1 LVNCYYSNQCARRA
15 CPRLRHPLGVA
26 YGSRMIKGIKFVNIP
41 VADQE
46 RALAFYTEKLGL
58 TVATNQP
65 MGPGQRWIELKIPG
79 AETRVS
85 LFTPPGHEARVGTFV
100 PLSLWADDVEGTYET
115 LRARGV
121 EFIAPPKK
129 EQWGTSVI
137 FKDSEGNQL
146 HLGSR

>member
-1 LVNCYYSNQCARRA
+1 
-15 CPRLRHPLGVA
+15 
-26 YGSRMIKGIKFVNIP
+26 MIKGIKFVNIP
-41 VADQE
+41 VGDQQ
-46 RALAFYTEKLGL
+46 RALTFYTDKLGF

-65 MGPGQRWIELKIPG
+65 MGPGGGRWIELKIAG

-85 LFTPPGHEARVGTFV
+85 LFTPPGHEDRVGTFV

-115 LRARGV
+115 LRSRGV
-121 EFIAPPKK
+121 EFLAPPKK
-129 EQWGTSVI
+129 EPWGTSVI

>member
-1 LVNCYYSNQCARRA
+1 
-15 CPRLRHPLGVA
+15 
-26 YGSRMIKGIKFVNIP
+26 MIKGIKFVNIP
-41 VADQE
+41 VTDQA

-58 TVATNQP
+58 TVATNQA
-65 MGPGQRWIELKIPG
+65 MGPAGQRWIELKIPG

-85 LFTPPGHEARVGTFV
+85 LFTPPGHEDRVGSFV
-100 PLSLWADDVEGTYET
+100 PLSLWSDDVEGTYET

-121 EFIAPPKK
+121 EFVGPPKK
-129 EQWGTSVI
+129 EPWGTSVI

>member
-1 LVNCYYSNQCARRA
+1 LHEPY
-15 CPRLRHPLGVA
+15 GVA
-26 YGSRMIKGIKFVNIP
+26 YGARMIKGIKFVNIP
-41 VADQE
+41 VTDQE
-46 RALAFYTEKLGL
+46 RALAFYTEKLGF

-100 PLSLWADDVEGTYET
+100 PLSLWADDVQGTYET

-121 EFIAPPKK
+121 EFVAPPKK

-146 HLGSR
+146 HIGSR